1 MRVKFLLEIALELV
15 ELIQQQHPSLQK
27 SLLPLIE
34 ETAAEAAVV
43 SDDGDMINDVDV
55 DIGIAI
61 C

>member
-1 MRVKFLLEIALELV
+1 LREKFLLEIALELV

-27 SLLPLIE
+27 SLLPLIVD
-34 ETAAEAAVV
+34 TAAVAAVV